1 MGLHAVTG
9 VAKPA
14 ASVFAE
20 LSASGEPA
28 PAASGIAELSP
39 LLRSNYAL
47 VRVEND
53 CECSPKQ
60 RAIAFC
66 ALSFIPCVGWSH
78 FYLNRDAPDQLLR
91 RLANVSCGI
100 ATGVLIV
107 LIVMVLGFNINK
119 QKNT

>member
-47 VRVEND
+47 VRVETTFND
-53 CECSPKQ
+53 CECSPKE

-100 ATGVLIV
+100 ATGVLLIV
-107 LIVMVLGFNINK
+107 LIVMVLGAFF
-119 QKNT
+119 TV